1 MVGKRLVN
9 TGGAAGAAGLDPLQ
23 NFETVTYTG
32 NGGTQKITGYIR
44 KGAAFNGSSSKILIG
59 EFAGL
64 NTSDYSVSL
73 WFNHDSSDTSTNNRR
88 LIQLNC
94 SSGGDAGLFDMM
106 FKQSTYE
113 FTIRSGSASTNILT
127 YTSNATELPDD
138 TWNHIAV
145 TRDNTTN
152 LTTLYINGTNVKEQ
166 TQAEGSTFGSFSSIG
181 CRTNG
186 DLQVLGKID
195 QVRIFNTE
203 LDSTKVG
210 QLAAEDY
217 SDPKKSTTDYFGDGH
232 GVALYELD
240 DDASDTGDNY
250 DGTPTNVNFLGMAFQ
265 PDWVWI
271 KDRSADYQHQ
281 AYDSVRGA
289 TQKILPSS
297 NIAESTDSTG
307 LTAFDSNGFTI
318 STNVG
323 INTNNNDYV
332 AWCWKAGGAAS
343 TYNIDGTGHGTLGA
357 AGLSITGVNGNSP
370 TFTGCS
376 INTEAG
382 FGIYE
387 IDPNFTASNHRA
399 DFTHGLNSTP
409 QLIFV
414 KVVDG
419 TGGNWWAFTNAIDGS
434 WDRGKL
440 HTTEAFQD
448 DTLTGADVATSTLIR
463 VEDAFISTANRVLF
477 YAFAS
482 VDGYQKVGSYSGT
495 GTTSSFTGFGFQP
508 RWIMIRSAASGNWW
522 IFDNVRGNN
531 KGIRANL
538 SNQEDTTDA
547 DANTNEY
554 RINFLPDGFQY
565 EIDDSTGVSPD
576 LNTLDQ
582 TYIYLAIA

>member
-332 AWCWKAGGAAS
+332 AWCWKAADTTTTISAGTVGNTIASDVRANQDAGFSIGTYTGNGTAGATVGHGLSSTPELIIVKLRSGLPPKAWTVYAEPLGNTKYLYLNS
-343 TYNIDGTGHGTLGA
+343 LNDAGTYNFWNDT
-357 AGLSITGVNGNSP
+357 SP
-370 TFTGCS
+370 TDSVFSVSSDT
-376 INTEAG
+376 NV
-382 FGIYE
+382 
-387 IDPNFTASNHRA
+387 
-399 DFTHGLNSTP
+399 NSSS
-409 QLIFV
+409 
-414 KVVDG
+414 
-419 TGGNWWAFTNAIDGS
+419 GNY
-434 WDRGKL
+434 
-440 HTTEAFQD
+440 
-448 DTLTGADVATSTLIR
+448 V
-463 VEDAFISTANRVLF
+463 F
-477 YAFAS
+477 YAFHS
-482 VDGYQKVGSYSGT
+482 VDGYQRVGSYTGDSSTNRIIYTTDDGT
-495 GTTSSFTGFGFQP
+495 STGNGGFQP
-508 RWIMIRSAASGNWW
+508 RWVMIKAYESSFTGTNWR
-522 IFDNVRGNN
+522 IYDILRGDDLYL
-531 KGIRANL
+531 RANGDNTET
-538 SNQEDTTDA
+538 SQSSFEFDSSVTNGFRITD
-547 DANTNEY
+547 N
-554 RINFLPDGFQY
+554 RG
-565 EIDDSTGVSPD
+565 D
-576 LNTLDQ
+576 LNQSGDKFLF
-582 TYIYLAIA
+582 LAIA